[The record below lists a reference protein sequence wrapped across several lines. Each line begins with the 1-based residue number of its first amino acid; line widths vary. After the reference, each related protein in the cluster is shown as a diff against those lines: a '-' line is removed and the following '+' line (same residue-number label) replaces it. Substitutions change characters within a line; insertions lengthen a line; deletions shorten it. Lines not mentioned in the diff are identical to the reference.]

1 MSVTIGQQLSDIL
14 RRKVEGALV
23 ISSEMVA
30 DRVRKNIN
38 KSPRGGRT
46 YVKTNASGNTRIH
59 KASAPGESP
68 ATDLGFLV
76 RSIQVQPDF
85 DNYFENLRIR
95 VVCLH
100 SIAPYARYLEFGTM
114 SGKLQ
119 PRPFL
124 FKALQAQK
132 QKATHV
138 VQKAVRD
145 ALAQMQGATP

>member
-23 ISSEMVA
+23 ISGEMVA
-30 DRVRKNIN
+30 DRVIKNIN
-38 KSPRGGRT
+38 KSPRGDRT
-46 YVKTNASGNTRIH
+46 YVKTNARGNTRIH

-85 DNYFENLRIR
+85 DNLRIR
-95 VVCLH
+95 VVSLH
-100 SIAPYARYLEFGTM
+100 SIAPYARRLEFGDM
-114 SGKLQ
+114 SRNLQ
-119 PRPFL
+119 PRPFM

-132 QKATHV
+132 QKATNV
-138 VQKAVRD
+138 VQKALRD

>member
-23 ISSEMVA
+23 ISGEMVA

-85 DNYFENLRIR
+85 DNLRIR
-95 VVCLH
+95 VVSLH
-100 SIAPYARYLEFGTM
+100 SIAPYARRLEFGDM
-114 SGKLQ
+114 SRNLQ
-119 PRPFL
+119 PRPFM

-132 QKATHV
+132 QKATNV

>member
-23 ISSEMVA
+23 ISGEMVA
-30 DRVRKNIN
+30 TQVRRNIQ

-46 YVKTNASGNTRIH
+46 YIKTNPNRVH
-59 KASAPGESP
+59 KASAAGESP

-95 VVCLH
+95 VVSLH
-100 SIAPYARYLEFGTM
+100 SIAPYARRLEFGDM
-114 SGKLQ
+114 SRNLQ
-119 PRPFL
+119 PRPFM

-132 QKATHV
+132 QKATNV
-138 VQKAVRD
+138 VQKALRD